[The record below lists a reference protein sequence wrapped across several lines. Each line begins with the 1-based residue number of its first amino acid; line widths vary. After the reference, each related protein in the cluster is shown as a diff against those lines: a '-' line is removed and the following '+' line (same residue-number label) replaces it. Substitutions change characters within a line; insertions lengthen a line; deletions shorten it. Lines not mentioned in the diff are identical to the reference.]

1 MHVMDMPE
9 VYDDSLN
16 IASYESVIYWTQDYP
31 TVQNQTQNSDKP
43 NGQLKSRSICWLL

>member
-16 IASYESVIYWTQDYP
+16 IASYEFVIYWTAGLP
-31 TVQNQTQNSDKP
+31 HR
-43 NGQLKSRSICWLL
+43 LKLDSKLR